1 MDTLFANGNY
11 RGRGHWIDQKA
22 EGDYTAQYTI
32 TDGPA
37 ASKIHDV
44 QRVFLKPDGTVAY
57 EEKVSILFERGAR
70 RTLWVTISGEKGTVA
85 GPGYVF
91 DRECHY
97 DLEVTPENHVEFTF
111 HAGHNQLHGLG
122 SATNSG
128 NRTYWRETLER
139 D

>member
-1 MDTLFANGNY
+1 MDTLFANGTY
-11 RGRGHWIDQKA
+11 RGRGRWIDQKA
-22 EGDYTAQYTI
+22 EGGYTAQYMV

-44 QRVFLKPDGTVAY
+44 HRVFLKADGSVAY
-57 EEKVSILFERGAR
+57 EEKTSILFERGSRSA
-70 RTLWVTISGEKGTVA
+70 LWVTIHGAQGTVA

-97 DLEVTPENHVEFTF
+97 DIDVTAENHLEFTF
-111 HAGHNQLHGLG
+111 HAEDNQLHGLG
-122 SATNSG
+122 SATNNG

-139 D
+139 E